1 MVDMQAKRAFRYA
14 GKRLEVGDPFTTK
27 SKRDA
32 LLLEAAGKASRAEK
46 VAAKEAKRR
55 GTYKTASVAPAP
67 AVETPVT
74 PIDPVAAEGSRYYER
89 RDMEPEQ

>member
-55 GTYKTASVAPAP
+55 GSYKTASVAPA
-67 AVETPVT
+67 VEVT
-74 PIDPVAAEGSRYYER
+74 PIDPVWNRNNK
-89 RDMEPEQ
+89 Q